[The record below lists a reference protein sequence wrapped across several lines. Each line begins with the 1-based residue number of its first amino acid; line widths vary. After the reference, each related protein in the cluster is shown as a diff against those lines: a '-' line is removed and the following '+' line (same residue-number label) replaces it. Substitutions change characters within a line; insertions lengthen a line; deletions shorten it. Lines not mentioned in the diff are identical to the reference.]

1 MKKRIHKKVII
12 RDGKEE
18 TIVNEES
25 HVEQPDDAPQELR
38 NSMQQVIDQ
47 FMEGSGDFQFPPP
60 SSSSSTSTSQET
72 SVSDP
77 PPSQKS

>member
-25 HVEQPDDAPQELR
+25 HVEQPDEAPQELR
-38 NSMQQVIDQ
+38 NSMQQIIDQ
-47 FMEGSGDFQFPPP
+47 FMEGSGDLELPPP
-60 SSSSSTSTSQET
+60 SSSSSPPSQET
-72 SVSDP
+72 SAPDSSLQD
-77 PPSQKS
+77 S